1 MHCSKLLIAAGSTL
15 YLPNNAYLKLLP
27 FMYIY
32 LQVSSTLSAVTLAIV
47 NYFYLFARSLIYW
60 ITFVLIV
67 PFHCIVLLC
76 NVHIAFT
83 GI

>member
-47 NYFYLFARSLIYW
+47 NYF
-60 ITFVLIV
+60 
-67 PFHCIVLLC
+67 
-76 NVHIAFT
+76 
-83 GI
+83 